1 MRHWLLATCA
11 ICGLVVHGASAMAE
25 TLEEAMAEA
34 YQTNPQIQA
43 QRSVLRQTNE
53 GVSQATS
60 GWRPTVQFTGSTGYS
75 QTHQTPAPANQS
87 LQPQSVDLNVTQN
100 LYQGGRTTA
109 QIRAAENSV
118 QAQRAQTLATEAA
131 IMFSVAQAYLDVVR
145 DQNLVALNTNNE
157 QVLRRQLEAVNDQF
171 RVGEITRTDVAQS
184 ESRLANATAQ
194 RTISEGNLQ
203 NTRANYERAVGHLPP
218 RLEMPDLQLP
228 LPVNKEEA
236 IALAT
241 SNNKGVIV
249 AMYNARAAED
259 TVEATRALLLPNLN
273 LIGGLNK
280 AIESNTKGR
289 FTEQASVVARV
300 TIPLYEA
307 GSIYSQTRQ
316 AQQVVGQRQG
326 QLDDARRQ
334 AIQAAAR
341 DWETIQSFSAS
352 IRSLQANIRASEIAL
367 EGTRQEQQVG
377 SRTILDVLNAEQE
390 LFNARTQL
398 TTAQHDLALAQ
409 FDLVQQIGRMNVNDL
424 KLPVQAYDM
433 DRHYRSVRNK
443 WLGFGSDD

>member
-11 ICGLVVHGASAMAE
+11 ICGLVVHGGPAAAE
-25 TLEEAMAEA
+25 TLEEALAEA
-34 YQTNPQIQA
+34 YQTNPQIQT
-43 QRSVLRQTNE
+43 QRAVLRQTNE

-60 GWRPTVQFTGSTGYS
+60 GWRPTVQFTGSQGLNRTW
-75 QTHQTPAPANQS
+75 QTPTPAHTT
-87 LQPQSVDLNVTQN
+87 LQPKNLDLNITQN

-109 QIRAAENSV
+109 QVRAAENSV

-145 DQNLVALNTNNE
+145 DQNLVALNINNE
-157 QVLRRQLEAVNDQF
+157 QVLRRQLEAVNDEF
-171 RVGEITRTDVAQS
+171 RVGEVTRTDVAQS

-203 NTRANYERAVGHLPP
+203 NSRANYERAVGHLPP
-218 RLEMPDLQLP
+218 RLDVPELQP
-228 LPVNKEEA
+228 PIPATKEEA
-236 IALAT
+236 ISLAT

-249 AMYNARAAED
+249 AMYNAKAAED
-259 TVEATRALLLPNLN
+259 TVDATRALLLPNLN
-273 LIGGLNK
+273 LIGDLNK
-280 AIESNTKGR
+280 ADESNTNGR
-289 FTEQASVVARV
+289 YVSQASLVARV

-341 DWETIQSFSAS
+341 DWETIQSVSAS

-390 LFNARTQL
+390 LFNARGQL
-398 TTAQHDLALAQ
+398 TTAQHDLAIAQ
-409 FDLVQQIGRMNVNDL
+409 FDLTQQIGRMNVNDL

-443 WLGFGSDD
+443 WLGFGSED